1 MSRVGS
7 MTTHVPGYPG
17 VARLTSNCHILR
29 NAEYLGAGQ
38 LDGPDDFVY
47 DNKSGVIYTS
57 VKDGWIKKAYISK
70 LKNSKIRFQNWVNTG
85 GIPLGLAR
93 GLNNELIVADAH
105 KGLLNVT
112 RDGRVKL
119 LTNMAENLK
128 FNFTNGVDVANNG
141 MIYFTDSSYK
151 YSYEDAE
158 LALLDPG
165 PYGRFMSY
173 NPTTRK
179 TKVLA
184 RDLYTP
190 NGVVVSRPDQKSV
203 IFCESITRRCTRYYL
218 RVGKKVV
225 MENFINSLPGLPSD
239 IKYDNQ
245 GPNYW
250 IGLILPNTSY
260 YKAGALATTL
270 DGKPIAQ
277 YTDFNVTCSSANRIG
292 VYFYCASALKNY
304 ILRFKWNQNLH
315 SRTCS
320 SPFCSRKC

>member
-1 MSRVGS
+1 
-7 MTTHVPGYPG
+7 
-17 VARLTSNCHILR
+17 
-29 NAEYLGAGQ
+29 
-38 LDGPDDFVY
+38 
-47 DNKSGVIYTS
+47 
-57 VKDGWIKKAYISK
+57 
-70 LKNSKIRFQNWVNTG
+70 
-85 GIPLGLAR
+85 
-93 GLNNELIVADAH
+93 
-105 KGLLNVT
+105 
-112 RDGRVKL
+112 
-119 LTNMAENLK
+119 MAENLK

-173 NPTTRK
+173 NPTTRQ

-203 IFCESITRRCTRYYL
+203 IFYVGAQDTTYELGGKSLWKILSIVYPDYHRILSMT
-218 RVGKKVV
+218 
-225 MENFINSLPGLPSD
+225 
-239 IKYDNQ
+239 IK
-245 GPNYW
+245 
-250 IGLILPNTSY
+250 PNTSY

-292 VYFYCASALKNY
+292 VYFYCASALENY
-304 ILRFKWNQNLH
+304 ILRFKWDQNLH